1 DATPVCNTDS
11 NSCVACTEN
20 THCSGDTPFCDTD
33 SNSCVTCPA
42 NDACTDPTAS
52 LCEDGQCAPCLN
64 NDDCS
69 HIQGKAVCDAGECV
83 ECTQDDSNAC
93 GESPCNPLTRLC
105 SEFGTDRRPCESCDT
120 DANCA
125 SPNHFCVPMQYD
137 GADRA
142 GGYCLKE
149 RLVAGDCTE
158 PTTVLAADR
167 TTLSGETGKAYCTIN
182 ETLATCEAVRA
193 LLDNQTCPNGTDDE
207 CPEGGLCRQV
217 GDLLNRCTYA
227 CDVAANC
234 TITPNPGSTCG
245 PGMPPAEPSY
255 CGG

>member
-1 DATPVCNTDS
+1 DS

-33 SNSCVTCPA
+33 SNSCVTCLA

-69 HIQGKAVCDAGECV
+69 HIEGKAVCDAGECV
-83 ECTQDDSNAC
+83 ECTPDDPNAC

-125 SPNHFCVPMQYD
+125 STNHFCVPMQYD
-137 GADRA
+137 GLNRP
-142 GGYCLKE
+142 GGYCLKTNQ
-149 RLVAGDCTE
+149 AGCMPPFSIGTAGR
-158 PTTVLAADR
+158 TSVSGAADL
-167 TTLSGETGKAYCTIN
+167 TFCSVN
-182 ETLATCEAVRA
+182 EISTTCEAVRA
-193 LLDNQTCPNGTDDE
+193 LLDDQQCPDGTDDE
-207 CPEGGLCRQV
+207 CPEG
-217 GDLLNRCTYA
+217 
-227 CDVAANC
+227 
-234 TITPNPGSTCG
+234 
-245 PGMPPAEPSY
+245 
-255 CGG
+255 